1 MAVNP
6 PPGKEMSPR
15 VLQGTELATS
25 VAAPTGVPWTAF
37 QSAVFEFAA
46 FSPLFSVW
54 VLLFFL
60 TPGIS
65 FCADP
70 YSRGNLHEAILLR
83 QALCALLND
92 GCLREMVIMID
103 FEPWVTDSLT
113 VRGFTTFKTKL
124 LIKKWSYIHSDPC
137 RHTNSEVRVS
147 ESTHPCDGRF
157 PERANIP
164 QGWASLPGLWAHGT
178 SWEQLN

>member
-1 MAVNP
+1 
-6 PPGKEMSPR
+6 
-15 VLQGTELATS
+15 
-25 VAAPTGVPWTAF
+25 
-37 QSAVFEFAA
+37 
-46 FSPLFSVW
+46 
-54 VLLFFL
+54 
-60 TPGIS
+60 
-65 FCADP
+65 
-70 YSRGNLHEAILLR
+70 
-83 QALCALLND
+83 
-92 GCLREMVIMID
+92 MID

-164 QGWASLPGLWAHGT
+164 QGWASLPGL
-178 SWEQLN
+178 